1 MISISMSGLHGC
13 GCSSP
18 VVMDNIQESQTETV
32 EETQEPTPVE
42 TTEVVTIETSIT
54 EVATETETEE
64 ELGLLDI
71 FRPSTHTDENG
82 NWITTSDQYG
92 ILQTFDI
99 TAETHYIDWLPEQIM
114 AEIMM
119 NGEENVNDDM
129 VAEIIKY
136 VGELNLKGAYT
147 DEELEEETLRLL
159 DFFAETEGGYIDES
173 GLWVSAEEHWKRT
186 GRTPG
191 GQGNEDT
198 GIEILE
204 ASGTKYAK
212 DSVNVRSEA
221 NKDSDKLGSLNW
233 ADEVEITGITS
244 DGKWTRI
251 EFNGG
256 EGFVSSSY
264 LLDEK
269 PEKQKPSGGNNGG
282 SDGGSNGGSEAEQ
295 PNNGGGDSG
304 NSGADDWEG
313 LSGDWGGHG
322 NGENID
328 HDRAQDHINSG
339 MEAGGLGDKHLPAIK
354 EEPAFGLEASCLCTN
369 WFPFETGKLL

>member
-1 MISISMSGLHGC
+1 MSIFKRAAWCAAMISISLYGLSGC

-18 VVMDNIQESQTETV
+18 ASANVQESQTETR
-32 EETQEPTPVE
+32 EETQEPTLVE
-42 TTEVVTIETSIT
+42 TTEAATT
-54 EVATETETEE
+54 EAATTEAPTTEAVTETEE
-64 ELGLLDI
+64 ELSLLDI

-92 ILQTFDI
+92 VLQTFDI

-136 VGELNLKGAYT
+136 IGELNLKGAYT

-282 SDGGSNGGSEAEQ
+282 SNGGGQQENNGGSEAEQ

-304 NSGADDWEG
+304 NDSDILADFGFDT
-313 LSGDWGGHG
+313 G
-322 NGENID
+322 NGETLSQQEID
-328 HDRAQDHINSG
+328 EINNG
-339 MEAGGLGDKHLPAIK
+339 PQLG
-354 EEPAFGLEASCLCTN
+354 SN
-369 WFPFETGKLL
+369 

>member
-1 MISISMSGLHGC
+1 
-13 GCSSP
+13 
-18 VVMDNIQESQTETV
+18 MDNIQESQTETV

-159 DFFAETEGGYIDES
+159 KVGY
-173 GLWVSAEEHWKRT
+173 G
-186 GRTPG
+186 
-191 GQGNEDT
+191 
-198 GIEILE
+198 
-204 ASGTKYAK
+204 
-212 DSVNVRSEA
+212 
-221 NKDSDKLGSLNW
+221 
-233 ADEVEITGITS
+233 
-244 DGKWTRI
+244 
-251 EFNGG
+251 
-256 EGFVSSSY
+256 
-264 LLDEK
+264 
-269 PEKQKPSGGNNGG
+269 
-282 SDGGSNGGSEAEQ
+282 
-295 PNNGGGDSG
+295 
-304 NSGADDWEG
+304 
-313 LSGDWGGHG
+313 
-322 NGENID
+322 
-328 HDRAQDHINSG
+328 
-339 MEAGGLGDKHLPAIK
+339 
-354 EEPAFGLEASCLCTN
+354 
-369 WFPFETGKLL
+369 